1 MPVAAMVN
9 RSVNKDLKKR
19 AAALATIG
27 YDAHCCR
34 HPWSLE
40 SPVSRDGTVQH
51 SLKTLG
57 YSVKKLRKAAA
68 QHDELTRQQRKA
80 DILSCFTADQLVF
93 VDESSKIDRTSER
106 RYGRAVAG
114 ERACEIQSFKRG
126 VWARWMA
133 QHFMTGPSVLMS
145 ENNKFLTSCGA
156 GPGFSASR
164 SLSLLR
170 TAKDAVK
177 LSTLLPDV
185 LALDIADA

>member
-1 MPVAAMVN
+1 M
-9 RSVNKDLKKR
+9 
-19 AAALATIG
+19 
-27 YDAHCCR
+27 
-34 HPWSLE
+34 
-40 SPVSRDGTVQH
+40 QH

-93 VDESSKIDRTSER
+93 VDESSKVDRTSER

-126 VWARWMA
+126 VWYGILPALCINGLLTVRVVQGSVDGSAFHDWVITEVVRL
-133 QHFMTGPSVLMS
+133 QRYLHRFGRPSVLMS

-177 LSTLLPDV
+177 LGTLLQDA
-185 LALDIADA
+185 LALNILNA

>member
-1 MPVAAMVN
+1 MVN
-9 RSVNKDLKKR
+9 RSVNKDIKKR
-19 AAALATIG
+19 AAALAAIG
-27 YDAHCCR
+27 YDAPTVADILGVSSVKR
-34 HPWSLE
+34 W
-40 SPVSRDGTVQH
+40 PVSISTVQH

-93 VDESSKIDRTSER
+93 VDESSKVDRTSER

-114 ERACEIQSFKRG
+114 
-126 VWARWMA
+126 
-133 QHFMTGPSVLMS
+133 
-145 ENNKFLTSCGA
+145 
-156 GPGFSASR
+156 R

>member
-1 MPVAAMVN
+1 M
-9 RSVNKDLKKR
+9 
-19 AAALATIG
+19 
-27 YDAHCCR
+27 
-34 HPWSLE
+34 
-40 SPVSRDGTVQH
+40 QH

-126 VWARWMA
+126 VWYGILPALCINGLLSCTGLGGVHDWVITEVVSLLSSTISTLVRW
-133 QHFMTGPSVLMS
+133 T
-145 ENNKFLTSCGA
+145 
-156 GPGFSASR
+156 
-164 SLSLLR
+164 LSL
-170 TAKDAVK
+170 
-177 LSTLLPDV
+177 DV
-185 LALDIADA
+185 RK